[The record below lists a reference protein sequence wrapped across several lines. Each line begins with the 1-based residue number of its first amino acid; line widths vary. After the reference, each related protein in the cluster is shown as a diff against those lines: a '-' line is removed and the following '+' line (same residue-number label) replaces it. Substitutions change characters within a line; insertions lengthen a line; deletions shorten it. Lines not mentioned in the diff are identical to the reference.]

1 MQILERGVRRELNK
15 RANSKAASFE
25 REGCV
30 RVQNGR
36 DACAFGGMLPCPR
49 SRCTHTTTHTHT
61 HTHTQSPGLLPKNP
75 FVDATTHSPCVAAR
89 TTRIID
95 ESFMFW
101 VCA

>member
-49 SRCTHTTTHTHT
+49 SRCTHTPTHTHT
-61 HTHTQSPGLLPKNP
+61 HTHRARDFYQKILLSMPP
-75 FVDATTHSPCVAAR
+75 LTHPAR
-89 TTRIID
+89 QPEQR
-95 ESFMFW
+95 E
-101 VCA
+101 